1 MTRHVKELVTKLKSL
16 KRTKDKKKFIKQ
28 CDQGMIHCLCE
39 CIKNLLKGHI
49 PLKASQLNC
58 LARHRRSLRTLSLK
72 RTSLTKR
79 KQILQKGGL
88 LGALIGPLLGGLLQL
103 LKQ

>member
-16 KRTKDKKKFIKQ
+16 KRTKDNKFIKQ
-28 CDQGMIHCLCE
+28 CDQVMIHCLCE

-72 RTSLTKR
+72 RTLLSKR
-79 KQILQKGGL
+79 IQILQKGGL